1 MLKRNGILIII
12 FILVLALLPWILL
25 IVTKL
30 ISYPKVNGDPY
41 STTITG
47 ISSTYVGEA
56 GRCVGLKTSKV
67 FNKVFSS
74 GGLNE
79 NGEYVGNPTVELG
92 IYDDLYGHYK
102 GIAQIEPY
110 KKTIGNAETVYCIG
124 TNIIFYD
131 PGPL

>member
-1 MLKRNGILIII
+1 MLKRNQVLIII
-12 FILVLALLPWILL
+12 LILVLAFLPLILL
-25 IVTKL
+25 LLTKL
-30 ISYPKVNGDPY
+30 ISYPKVNGATY

-47 ISSTYVGEA
+47 VSSVYAGEA

-67 FNKVFSS
+67 LNKVFSS

-102 GIAQIEPY
+102 GVMQIEPY
-110 KKTIGNAETVYCIG
+110 RKTIGNAETVYCIG
-124 TNIIFYD
+124 TNIIFYN